1 MSPQLF
7 LILKYILA
15 GLFFFFGAW
24 LIFTV
29 IKGRNRE
36 FRVQV
41 SKSQETKKMAYNRSK
56 GILIIIIILVL
67 LVLWWMDK

>member
-1 MSPQLF
+1 MNPQLF
-7 LILKYILA
+7 LILKYVLA

-36 FRVQV
+36 FSMQV
-41 SKSQETKKMAYNRSK
+41 SKSQETKKMAYYKSK
-56 GILIIIIILVL
+56 GILVIIIILVL
-67 LVLWWMDK
+67 LLLWWMDK